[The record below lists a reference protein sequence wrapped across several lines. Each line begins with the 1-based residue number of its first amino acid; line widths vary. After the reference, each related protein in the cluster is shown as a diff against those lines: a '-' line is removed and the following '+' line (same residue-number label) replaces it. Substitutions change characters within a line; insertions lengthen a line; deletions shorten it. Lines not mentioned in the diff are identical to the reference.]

1 MTQSLIL
8 ILSVAIILLPL
19 LGFVTL
25 VFWGK
30 AIGRKSI
37 FIEVALLGVALI
49 LSIIVLIGKLVVFP
63 EIDYIQIKLTW
74 FALSE
79 NFKVN
84 VGIGIDN
91 LSALMLIVVTLI
103 SFLVHVF
110 SIEYMFD
117 DKRYTRYFAYLGLFT
132 FSMLGIVITNNFLFM
147 YVFWELVGLSS
158 YLLIG
163 FWYEKDSAANAGKK
177 AFIVNRIGDLG
188 FFIGILMVF
197 YAFGSFLFDDI
208 FNANNVNALTLKT
221 LPFGLDPGTFLT
233 ISGILLFCGAIGK
246 SAQFPLH
253 VWLPDAMEGPTPV
266 SALIHAATMVA
277 AGVFLVAR
285 IFPMLTANALTIIAY
300 FGAITAF
307 ISATIAITQNDFK
320 KVLAYS
326 TVSQLGYMVMGLGV
340 GAFTMGFFHLVT
352 HAWFKACLF
361 LASGSVIHA
370 MHHSMHKAGDHHT
383 DPQDINNMGGL
394 RKTMPLTYIT
404 FLMATLAISG
414 VPFTSGFL
422 SKDGILAGT
431 LAFGSLTGN
440 WLIPIIGFLSA
451 GITAFYMF
459 RLTIVAFH
467 GQPKT
472 DIAAHTHE
480 NKFVIVMPL
489 IVLAILSFWIFY
501 SPDPSDAGK
510 GWFVHSL
517 PQPKTAVANYQF
529 QHLIRFDQQHFT
541 ENQEIHN
548 SNETPNNEANEALHS
563 EHNAQ
568 AESHA
573 SVGHSA
579 SHGDNHFQE
588 VMHSYHWTTIGIS
601 LLIAGIGILFAFM
614 VYQFKIFSADN
625 MAKQMGKLY
634 TFSYRKWFFDEIY
647 QATVVNG
654 TVGLSKVLAWFDLYV
669 IDGIVNLFHV
679 ISRGLA
685 YFIGHFDN
693 IVIDGIV
700 NLIAKI
706 TGLLG
711 AIFRKV
717 QTGRVQT
724 YIIFL
729 IIAIIVLIYLLI

>member
-1 MTQSLIL
+1 
-8 ILSVAIILLPL
+8 
-19 LGFVTL
+19 
-25 VFWGK
+25 
-30 AIGRKSI
+30 
-37 FIEVALLGVALI
+37 
-49 LSIIVLIGKLVVFP
+49 LIGKLTIFP
-63 EIDYIQIKLTW
+63 DIDYIQLKITW

-197 YAFGSFLFDDI
+197 FAFGSFLFDDI
-208 FNANNVNALTLKT
+208 FNANNVNALASKT

-233 ISGILLFCGAIGK
+233 ISGVLLFCGAIGK

-394 RKTMPLTYIT
+394 RRTMPLTYIT
-404 FLMATLAISG
+404 FLIATLAISG

-431 LAFGSLTGN
+431 LAFGSLTGH

-467 GQPKT
+467 GKPKT
-472 DIAAHTHE
+472 SIASHTHE

-489 IVLAILSFWIFY
+489 VVLAVLSFWFFY
-501 SPDPSDAGK
+501 SPDPSDGAK
-510 GWFVHSL
+510 GWFAHSL
-517 PQPKTAVANYQF
+517 PQPKTAVINYQF
-529 QHLIRFDQQHFT
+529 QHLVRFDQLHLSD
-541 ENQEIHN
+541 NQESHN
-548 SNETPNNEANEALHS
+548 SNEAGHNESSNVTNDEHQGHS
-563 EHNAQ
+563 
-568 AESHA
+568 ESHA
-573 SVGHSA
+573 SVGHTA

-588 VMHSYHWTTIGIS
+588 VMHSYHWTTIGFS
-601 LLIAGIGILFAFM
+601 LTIAGLGILFAFM
-614 VYQFKIFSADN
+614 VYQFKLFSAEN
-625 MAKQMGKLY
+625 MSKQMVRLY
-634 TFSYRKWFFDEIY
+634 TFSYRKWYFDEIY

-654 TVGLSKVLAWFDLYV
+654 TVGLAKLLAWFDLYV

-711 AIFRKV
+711 AIFRKF

-724 YIIFL
+724 YVIFV
-729 IIAIIVLIYLLI
+729 IIAIIVLIYLLV